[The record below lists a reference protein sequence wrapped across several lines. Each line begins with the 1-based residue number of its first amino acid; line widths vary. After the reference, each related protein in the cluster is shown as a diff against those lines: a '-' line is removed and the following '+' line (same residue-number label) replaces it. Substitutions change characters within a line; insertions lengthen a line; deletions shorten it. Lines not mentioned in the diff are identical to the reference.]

1 MRYALT
7 TLRHALFAAVRFNR
21 DAARH
26 VATKTI
32 HAAFMVVSVEG
43 GGIFA
48 KTAKTPPLQSGI
60 RGDGVAGYPHRPTF
74 TPMRA
79 INGDIIGE

>member
-60 RGDGVAGYPHRPTF
+60 VGRTLRGMPHRPSF
-74 TPMRA
+74 YARA
-79 INGDIIGE
+79 DINGDIIGE

>member
-1 MRYALT
+1 MRY
-7 TLRHALFAAVRFNR
+7 ALFAAVRFNR

-60 RGDGVAGYPHRPTF
+60 RRDGVAGYPHRPTF

>member
-1 MRYALT
+1 MRY
-7 TLRHALFAAVRFNR
+7 ALFAAVRFNR

-32 HAAFMVVSVEG
+32 HAAFMVVPG

-60 RGDGVAGYPHRPTF
+60 RRDGVAGYPHRPTF